1 MNESSLAVLH
11 QSARPALAA
20 GSRECSQRIL
30 RQVTNRYTRR
40 LSAVTGMRLTPR
52 LAIRG
57 GVSMLWLSLCLL
69 FAECL
74 PLAALFTVLFAITSR
89 PLWK

>member
-1 MNESSLAVLH
+1 MNDSVSAVPAR
-11 QSARPALAA
+11 SARTGIIA
-20 GSRECSQRIL
+20 GIRENSRRIL
-30 RQVTNRYTRR
+30 RQVINRYTLR
-40 LSAVTGMRLTPR
+40 LSAITGMRLTPR

-57 GVSMLWLSLCLL
+57 GVSMLWLSLCLM